1 MESSCEEIVVARQ
14 PIFDTSGN
22 VWGYELLYRSSASAV
37 SAQVNDENLAT
48 VKVISDGFS
57 LVCEDLKVN
66 QKLLVNFP
74 CDLLISE
81 AAFALPAETCVIE
94 ILENVCPSKDVLD
107 ALRVLLKHNYT
118 LALDDYIGQEE
129 LEPFLPLVNI
139 VKIDILGL
147 DNLDQVNGI
156 VKSLKGN
163 GAILL
168 AEKVEDIVTYE
179 KLVDLGFV
187 LFQGYFFARPEVVP
201 GKKVSAQE
209 VSKINLL
216 NELGRDD
223 LNVVRLSEI
232 VKSDPSI
239 SFRLLKYIN
248 MAGKNTGCRI
258 DSVERAITVLGRRQ
272 LVQWLR
278 AVILSDMSSSMKANE
293 LSFMAVNRG
302 FFLEALS
309 NIVSC
314 CGFQP
319 ETMFLIGMLTL
330 IDSIMEISLSDIL
343 KPLALD
349 NKIKN
354 IILNTGTG
362 LTPFIELVRA
372 YERWDIGVIKALVSF
387 LSLDIDATDAIY
399 NKSFAKTLAI
409 MKSVTN

>member
-1 MESSCEEIVVARQ
+1 MESSCEDIFVARQ

-22 VWGYELLYRSSASAV
+22 IWGYELLYRSSASAV
-37 SAQVNDENLAT
+37 GAQINDENLAT
-48 VKVISDGFS
+48 IKVISDGFS
-57 LVCEDLKVN
+57 LVCESLLN
-66 QKLLVNFP
+66 SQKLLVNFP
-74 CDLLISE
+74 CSLLTSE
-81 AAFALPAETCVIE
+81 AAFALPSDKCIVE
-94 ILENVCPSKDVLD
+94 ILENVYPSKDVLD
-107 ALRVLLKHNYT
+107 SLHVLLANNYT

-129 LEPFLPLVNI
+129 LKPFLPFVKI
-139 VKIDILGL
+139 VKIDILAL
-147 DNLDQVNGI
+147 DSLDQANEI
-156 VKSLKGN
+156 VKSLEGN
-163 GAILL
+163 GVILL
-168 AEKVEDIVTYE
+168 AEKVEDIFTYE
-179 KLVDLGFV
+179 KLMDMGFV

-216 NELGRDD
+216 NELGKDD
-223 LNVVRLSEI
+223 LDVVRLSEI

-248 MAGKNTGCRI
+248 MAGQNTGRCI

-302 FFLEALS
+302 FFFQALS
-309 NIVSC
+309 NLVSC
-314 CGFQP
+314 YEFQP
-319 ETMFLIGMLTL
+319 ETMFLIGILTL
-330 IDSIMEISLSDIL
+330 VDSIMEISLSDIL

-349 NKIKN
+349 DKIKN
-354 IILNTGTG
+354 VMLDTDAK

-372 YERWDIGVIKALVSF
+372 YEKWDVNKIKTLVTS
-387 LSLDIDATDAIY
+387 LSLDLDVVDAIY

-409 MKSVTN
+409 MKSVDN